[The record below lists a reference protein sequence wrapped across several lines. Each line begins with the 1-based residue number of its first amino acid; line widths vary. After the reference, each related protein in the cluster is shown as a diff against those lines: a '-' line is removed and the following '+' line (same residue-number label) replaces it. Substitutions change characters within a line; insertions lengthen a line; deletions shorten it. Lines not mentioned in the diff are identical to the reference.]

1 MSAPTPGISVFIR
14 GILGYLRPYRSQSL
28 LVGSLLVLE
37 SLLVALIPL
46 SLRAIIDSGLIE
58 RDQRTLAVAL
68 GVLAGAGIIITAG
81 GLFRDYVLAR
91 LQAGML
97 SDIRSGMFK
106 HLQQLSPAFYART
119 RTGEILSR
127 FSSDLAS
134 VENAVTAAA
143 QRGILPA
150 LNCIVATIILI
161 ALDWRLS
168 VIALFIWPW
177 FLLVPRSLVPKVS
190 DASYERKT
198 RDEKIMIALQENV
211 AAQPVVKAFSLEQF
225 STSSFLDRNADL
237 KRSSNRA
244 ELLSAL
250 LERSTVVGVLLLLV
264 VTMSAGAR
272 FAYAGNITI
281 GTLVAFQALFLTLSY
296 SLLYVTQ
303 YLSNL
308 GPATFGMKRI
318 NDLLG
323 ESSRLA
329 DVPGVVELPR
339 PNKSIEFSH
348 VTFGYN
354 PSHPNIYDVN
364 LTVPHGAS
372 VAVVGPSGSGKS
384 TLLTL
389 LMRFY
394 DPQAGTVSID
404 GHDLRTVANDTLRRH
419 MGIVFQD
426 SFLFNMTVRENIRL
440 GRLDATDD
448 EVVEAA
454 RAAEIHDVICSL
466 PAGYSTL
473 AGEGGS
479 QLSAGERQRIAI
491 ARALVRNPAILL
503 LDEATSALDPPTE
516 QALNATIHRLGQGR
530 TVISAT
536 HRLASTAGADMIF
549 VLDKGSVVEH
559 GRHSMLLPAAGLYSR
574 LWNKQTGFTLHDHG
588 DRVEIDIARLRSLPI
603 LSSFDQSLLTELQ
616 SQFDTEHY
624 PAGRVIV
631 HEGDPGDRF
640 YVIVRGAAT
649 VSKAHRDGDNPDVL
663 GVLQDGDFFGEIAL
677 LKDTPR
683 TATVRATM
691 PCICLSLRRENFTA
705 ILNRFPDIREQ
716 VTQIARARYAQLGQ
730 GWETS

>member
-1 MSAPTPGISVFIR
+1 MSTSTTGIPVFVR
-14 GILGYLRPYRSQSL
+14 AILGYLRPYRSQSML
-28 LVGSLLVLE
+28 LALLLVLE
-37 SLLVALIPL
+37 SLLAALIPL
-46 SLRAIIDSGLIE
+46 SLKFIIDSGLIE
-58 RDQRTLAVAL
+58 RDQRTLAMAL
-68 GVLAGAGIIITAG
+68 GFLAVAGIIVSVG
-81 GLFRDYVLAR
+81 GLFRDYVLSG
-91 LQAGML
+91 LQAGVL
-97 SDIRSGMFK
+97 SDIRAGMFE
-106 HLQQLSPAFYART
+106 HLQELSPAFYART

-127 FSSDLAS
+127 FSTDLAS
-134 VENAVTAAA
+134 VENAVTTAV

-150 LNCIVATIILI
+150 LNCIVATVILI
-161 ALDWRLS
+161 ALDWRLA
-168 VIALFIWPW
+168 VIALLIWPW
-177 FLLVPRSLVPKVS
+177 FLLVPRALVPKVS

-198 RDEKIMIALQENV
+198 RDDKIMIALQENV
-211 AAQPVVKAFSLEQF
+211 AAQAVVKAFSLERF
-225 STSSFLDRNADL
+225 STSAFLDRNADL

-244 ELLSAL
+244 ELLGAL

-264 VTMSAGAR
+264 VTMSAGAT

-303 YLSNL
+303 YLPNL
-308 GPATFGMKRI
+308 APAAFGMKRI
-318 NDLLG
+318 MDLLG
-323 ESSRLA
+323 ESSHLA
-329 DVPGVVELPR
+329 DVPGVVALPR
-339 PNKSIEFSH
+339 PEKSIEFRH
-348 VTFGYN
+348 VTFGYD
-354 PSHPNIYDVN
+354 PSHPNIRDVN
-364 LTVPHGAS
+364 LSVPHGTS
-372 VAVVGPSGSGKS
+372 VAIVGPSGSGKS

-394 DPQAGTVSID
+394 DPQEGSVLID
-404 GHDLRTVANDTLRRH
+404 GHDLRSVANDTLRRH

-426 SFLFNMTVRENIRL
+426 SFLFNLTLLDNIRL
-440 GRLDATDD
+440 GRLDATDE
-448 EVVEAA
+448 EVIEAA

-466 PAGYSTL
+466 PAGYSTV

-479 QLSAGERQRIAI
+479 QLSAGEKQRIAI

-549 VLDKGSVVEH
+549 VMDKGAVVEH

-574 LWNKQTGFTLHDHG
+574 LWNKQAGFTLHDHG
-588 DRVEIDIARLRSLPI
+588 DRVEIDIARLQSLPI
-603 LSSFDQSLLTELQ
+603 LSSLDQALLSEMQ

-631 HEGDPGDRF
+631 HEGDAGDRF
-640 YVIVRGAAT
+640 YVLVRGAAT
-649 VSKAHRDGDNPDVL
+649 VTKANRDGDNPEVL

-683 TATVRATM
+683 TATVRAIQT
-691 PCICLSLRRENFTA
+691 CICVSLRRENFMA
-705 ILNRFPDIREQ
+705 ILNRFPHVREQ